1 MSSLT
6 DSAVNF
12 TLDSEELFKIQLIE
26 MLGDAKYT
34 MIKSQHKYCCVDFML
49 LNQSNLLSVL
59 IEHKRKHI
67 DAGKY
72 DTFFI
77 GYSKLITL
85 ETYYN
90 RPLFLVFECNDSLY
104 WCEYSEEFVNRPTK
118 LINGGRVIEIDKSEC
133 GVGLEK
139 LTERL
144 KESLYL

>member
-1 MSSLT
+1 MSDDEASYI
-6 DSAVNF
+6 
-12 TLDSEELFKIQLIE
+12 LDSEQLFKIRIIESLADTKYE
-26 MLGDAKYT
+26 ML
-34 MIKSQHKYCCVDFML
+34 KSQHKYCCVDFML

-104 WCEYSEEFVNRPTK
+104 WCEYSGEFVNRPTK

-133 GVGLEK
+133 GVGFEK

>member
-1 MSSLT
+1 MSDDEASYI
-6 DSAVNF
+6 
-12 TLDSEELFKIQLIE
+12 LDSEQLFKIRIIESLADTKYE
-26 MLGDAKYT
+26 ML
-34 MIKSQHKYCCVDFML
+34 KSQHKYCCVDFML

-133 GVGLEK
+133 GVGFEK